1 MEIISD
7 IQELRGYIRN
17 IKSSN
22 RSLGFVPT
30 MGALHDGHLELIRH
44 SVRQNEI
51 TACSIFVNPTQFN
64 SGSDLK
70 NYPRETDSDLEKL
83 DAANCDIVF
92 MPAVEDMYE
101 KHILLNLD
109 FGYLEEIM
117 EGKFRPG
124 HFKGVGLV
132 VAKLFNLVNPD
143 RAYFGRKDL
152 QQLVLIKT
160 LTRELRFDIEIIA
173 VDTVREKDGLAMSSR
188 NQLLSMEDRENA
200 HDLHESLVEARKK
213 LKEGET
219 IPDVKKYI
227 KNHFKSMSKIDLEYF
242 EIVDAY
248 DLKNVD
254 EISQGTN
261 IALCVAGYLG
271 KVRLIDNILLN

>member
-30 MGALHDGHLELIRH
+30 MGALHDGHIELIRH